1 MILKLLLTACFILF
15 FIFVPLYDKA
25 YWPQPTKKSL
35 LFKMIAAT
43 MFVLIGVFGMLIT
56 HNKSEY
62 ALTMLIGLILGWVGD
77 FLLHIPHKEE
87 KPNMFLFY
95 TGAAAFLI
103 GHLVYA
109 FVFIRATSIL
119 EGKFKLITIPE
130 IIALFVITVV
140 FALMLEPVFKFKYDN
155 TFMKAVLHLYGVFLI
170 LMLIKSC
177 KFGIT
182 YFKSGAADGLAA
194 MILLILGGVLF
205 FISDL
210 TLAFRLI
217 GNGKGSQKIKKISLY
232 TYFFAQLS
240 LATSILFIT
249 LG

>member
-1 MILKLLLTACFILF
+1 MILKILLIVCFAVF
-15 FIFVPLYDKA
+15 FIFVPLYDRA

-43 MFVLIGVFGMLIT
+43 MFVLVGVLGMFIT
-56 HNKSEY
+56 NNKSEY
-62 ALTMLIGLILGWVGD
+62 ALIMIVGLILGWIGD
-77 FLLHIPHKEE
+77 FLLHIPHKDE
-87 KPNMFLFY
+87 KPNMFVFY
-95 TGAAAFLI
+95 AGAAAFLV
-103 GHLVYA
+103 GHLFYA
-109 FVFIRATSIL
+109 FIFIKATSIL
-119 EGKFKLITIPE
+119 EGSFKPITLSETIAFFAILI
-130 IIALFVITVV
+130 V

-155 TFMKAVLHLYGVFLI
+155 VFMKFVLHLYGVFLI

-177 KFGIT
+177 KFGIA
-182 YFKSGAADGLAA
+182 YFQSGADGGLAA
-194 MILLILGGVLF
+194 MILLTVGGVLF

-210 TLAFRLI
+210 TLGFRLI
-217 GNGKGSQKIKKISLY
+217 GNGKGSKKIKTLSLY